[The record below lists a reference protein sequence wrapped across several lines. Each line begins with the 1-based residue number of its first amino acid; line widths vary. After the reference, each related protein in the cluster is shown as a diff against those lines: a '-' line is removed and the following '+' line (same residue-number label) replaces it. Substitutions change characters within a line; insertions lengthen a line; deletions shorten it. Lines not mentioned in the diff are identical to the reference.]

1 MKDFMWELIVGYI
14 LETVFLIWV
23 IFFGGDK
30 WMQGTFLGWWKFGR
44 ASEREEYVR
53 FVAGFFIIASTIW
66 FAIEMAEAYRV
77 GLK

>member
-1 MKDFMWELIVGYI
+1 MSELIVRYL
-14 LETVFLIWV
+14 LEIAFLIWV

-30 WMQGTFLGWWKFGR
+30 WMQGTLLGWIKFGR

-53 FVAGFFIIASTIW
+53 FVAGFFIITGTIW

-77 GLK
+77 GF